1 MMMRH
6 GGAALLLVMA
16 LSLLPGC
23 ESSKDKAARHLQ
35 SALELVQ
42 KGDAERATVEFRN
55 VFKLDPENHEA
66 RMAFAKLLHD
76 RGNLPEAYA
85 QYQHVIDRQPRDEE
99 ALGAAARLAAE
110 MGRWTDAGKQ
120 AEAQLALKPGDPAML
135 AIKAG
140 VDYAKAFAAADAEG
154 RHRAAATAQTLM
166 ATQPDTLLLH
176 RVVIDNLVQDGDY
189 PGALQAIDAA
199 QVVFPKDKGMFQLRV
214 MVLAAEKDDTGVET
228 ELLKMVKLFPDDPA
242 MGAALLR
249 WYVAHDEL
257 DQAESFLR
265 ETAKAGDLPAR
276 MTLVD
281 FLQQYRSADAA
292 LAEIDKVLAA
302 LPTMPADAATADK
315 VATEKAVTEKA
326 GSAEAPQIT
335 PDVIRMLRA
344 SILFDQGKRDEAIKA
359 MQDIVAVAQPSDQS
373 RQIKVTLAKMMI
385 SVGNLVQARALVEGI
400 LTEDAGQV
408 EALKLKAA
416 WLIDEDKTDDAVALL
431 RTALDSNPRD
441 AETMTLMA
449 QAYERTG
456 NHDLEG
462 DMLSQAVAASGKAPD
477 QTLRYVSF
485 LMSDAKYLP
494 AETLLIDALRL
505 DETNIAVLDM
515 MGRLYVAMKDWPR
528 ATGVADRLDDLAT
541 PDAKLASQ
549 ALRPQILAGQEKL
562 GDAIDYL
569 KGLADGADADTNAQV
584 VLLRAYL
591 ANGQNDKALAF
602 AADMLAKAPDD
613 PSIRFIAATVKGSTG
628 DEAGAVAAYRDL
640 VKQDAN
646 RLLVWTALVRQLSQA
661 GQAKEAEVAL
671 DEALTKLPDSGDLL
685 LMKASFLEQNQDT
698 DGAIA
703 VYEKL
708 YITNSSNLIV
718 ANNLASMLASYKTDK
733 ASLDRAWTIARRLR
747 GTTVPAFADT
757 YGWVAQLRGN
767 TDEALPYLETAAK
780 GLTTDPMVQFHLA
793 EAYKAAGRI
802 ADAKAQ
808 YAKVV
813 ALVKTDDAR
822 AFVQTARTEAA
833 QAAPG
838 AATGATTGN

>member
-1 MMMRH
+1 MTMRR
-6 GGAALLLVMA
+6 GGATLLLVMA

-35 SALELVQ
+35 AALELVQ

-76 RGNLPEAYA
+76 RGNLPDAYA
-85 QYQHVIDRQPRDEE
+85 QYQHVIDKQPRDEE
-99 ALGAAARLAAE
+99 ALSAAAKLAAE

-120 AEAQLALKPGDPAML
+120 ADAELALKPGDPAML

-166 ATQPDTLLLH
+166 ATQPDNLLLH
-176 RVVIDNLVQDGDY
+176 RVEIDNLVQDGDY
-189 PGALQAIDAA
+189 PGALKAIDAA
-199 QVVFPKDKGMFQLRV
+199 LVVFPKEKGMFQLRI

-242 MGAALLR
+242 MGTALLR
-249 WYVAHDEL
+249 WYVSHDKL

-265 ETAKAGDLPAR
+265 EAAKADDLTAR
-276 MTLVD
+276 MALVD

-302 LPTMPADAATADK
+302 LPAAPVAADQTATNQT
-315 VATEKAVTEKA
+315 ATNQT
-326 GSAEAPQIT
+326 GSAAAPQIT

-344 SILFDQGKRDEAIKA
+344 SILFDQGKHDEAIKA
-359 MQDIVAVAQPSDQS
+359 MQDIVAAAKPSDQT
-373 RQIKVTLAKMMI
+373 RQIRVTLAKMMI
-385 SVGNLVQARALVEGI
+385 AVGNLVQARALVEGI
-400 LTEDAGQV
+400 LTEDAGQI

-477 QTLRYVSF
+477 QTLRYANF
-485 LMSDAKYLP
+485 LMADAKYLP

-505 DETNIAVLDM
+505 DETNIGVLEM
-515 MGRLYVAMKDWPR
+515 MGRLYLAMKDWPR

-541 PDAKLASQ
+541 PEAKLASQ
-549 ALRPQILAGQEKL
+549 TLRPQILAGQEKL

-569 KGLADGADADTNAQV
+569 KGLAEGANADTNAQV

-602 AADMLAKAPDD
+602 ATDMLAKAPDD
-613 PSIRFIAATVKGSTG
+613 PSIRFIVATVKGSSG
-628 DEAGAVAAYRDL
+628 DQAGAVAVYRDL
-640 VKQDAN
+640 VKQDPT
-646 RLLVWTALVRQLSQA
+646 RLLVWTALVRQLAQ
-661 GQAKEAEVAL
+661 GGDAKAAETAL
-671 DEALTKLPDSGDLL
+671 DEALAKLPDSGDLL
-685 LMKASFLEQNQDT
+685 LMKANFLEQRQDA

-703 VYEKL
+703 VYDKL
-708 YITNSSNLIV
+708 YTTNSSNLIV

-733 ASLDRAWTIARRLR
+733 DSLDRAWIIARRLR
-747 GTTVPAFADT
+747 GTTEPAFADT
-757 YGWVAQLRGN
+757 YGWLAQLRGS
-767 TDEALPYLETAAK
+767 TDEAVPYLETAAK

-793 EAYKAAGRI
+793 EAYKAAGRT

-808 YAKVV
+808 YAKVI
-813 ALVKTDDAR
+813 ALVKADDAR
-822 AFVQTARTEAA
+822 TFVQTARTEVA
-833 QAAPG
+833 QAPPG
-838 AATGATTGN
+838 AGTGATTGN